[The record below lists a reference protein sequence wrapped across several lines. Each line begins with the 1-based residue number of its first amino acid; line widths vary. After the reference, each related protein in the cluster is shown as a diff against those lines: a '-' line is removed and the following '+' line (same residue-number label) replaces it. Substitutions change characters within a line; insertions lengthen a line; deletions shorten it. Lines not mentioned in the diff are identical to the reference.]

1 MTDLKDRSALPAI
14 AVIGMS
20 GIFPGAHNV
29 EEFWQNLRDGVESI
43 SRFTDAELELNGDAT
58 LARDS
63 RYVKSK
69 AILDGVELFDAS
81 FFGFTPR
88 EAELADPQQRLFLQC
103 AWSALE
109 NAGYDTQRF
118 DGSIGVFGGVSFS
131 HYLFANLLSNRSLID
146 SSGFLQTSIRN
157 RTDHLTTNVAYKL
170 NLRGP
175 AVTVQTACSTSLV
188 AVHLAAQSLINFECD
203 MALAGGSS
211 ISLPQKTGYMYQ
223 EGGILSPDGHCRA
236 FDAKAQGT
244 VSGNG
249 VGIVVLKR
257 LEDAL
262 ADRDHIEAVI
272 LGSAIGNDG
281 SGKVGYTAPSIE
293 GQAQVIAEA
302 QLVAGVDPDTITYI
316 EAHGTGTKMG
326 DPIEVAALTQVFKTK
341 TSKKGFCAIGALKS
355 NIGHLDT
362 AAGVAGLIKTVLS
375 LKHQTLPP
383 SLHFEQPNPEI
394 DFANSPFFVNA
405 QVRNWESKG
414 PRRAGVSSFGIGGTN
429 AHIVMEEAPA
439 IESGKETRNYQLLLL
454 SARTST
460 ALESATA
467 NLAAHLENQKDLKLA
482 DVAFTLQTGR
492 REFNHRRAVVCRD
505 YDDAVQALRTLNPH
519 RATTGF
525 YEPKQRPVVF
535 MFPGQGAQYVNMAK
549 GLYESEPFFKAQ
561 VDECC
566 TLLKPHMGFDLR
578 EVLYPAKEGDVAD
591 STKRLTQTEVTQPA
605 LFVIEYALARLWME
619 WGIKP
624 QSMIGHSIGEYVAA
638 CISGVFSLEDALALV
653 AARGRLMQSLPP
665 GGMLVVPLPEQE
677 VLPLL
682 KNGLSLA
689 ALNGPAFCVVSGPD
703 ELIQQL
709 DSELTAK
716 TVACR
721 RLTTS
726 HAFHSA
732 MMDPILEQFRK
743 MCQRVHF
750 HAPKLPYLSNLSGT
764 WITEAQATNPDY
776 WVRHLRETV
785 RFADG
790 IRELVKDPDRVL
802 LEVGPGRTL
811 GTLARWNP
819 YRATG
824 QVVLNSV
831 RHPDDSFA
839 DEAYLL
845 TTLGKLW
852 LAGVQ
857 VDWSG
862 FYKQEQRK
870 RVALP
875 AYPFETQRY
884 WIEPQKH
891 TEGAS
896 AVSTPHKR
904 PNVTD
909 WFYTPSW
916 KRAPL
921 AQLTLSTDRAAP
933 WLVMCDRYGVGTRL
947 ADQLQA
953 QGTEVFTVVEGTQY
967 GRNSHQF
974 TIRPQSSE
982 DYQAVLNALKEDGK
996 LPAKIVHL
1004 WNLATAGTA
1013 ESLESSFYSPLY
1025 LAQAIGALGQAPNID
1040 LLLVSNHLYDVIGNM
1055 VMNPQRAT
1063 LIGPCRV
1070 IPQEYPNISCRHID
1084 LDLLPG
1090 QAAEAQ
1096 LLSRVMSE
1104 VASGAADKIVA
1115 YRNGHRWVQIFEPL
1129 RVQAAPETLPVR
1141 QKGTYLITG
1150 GVGGIGLVIAEQLAE
1165 NAQAKLVLVGR
1176 SEFPEREKWEE
1187 WLEVH
1192 DVADPIS
1199 AKIRKLESLENLGA
1213 EVLVLSADV
1222 SNEQQMRAAV
1232 VTAQKRFGTIHGV
1245 VHTAGIAGGGI
1256 IQLKTAEMAD
1266 KVLAPKVKGTLVLA
1280 SIFRDASLDF
1290 FVACSSR
1297 SSILGGFGQVDYCA
1311 ANAFLDVFASYSHST
1326 GVTPMISV
1334 DWDAWQDVG
1343 MLVNKAAEAGI
1354 GNSEALKQQT
1364 GHPLLG
1370 MVSVES
1376 PEKEIYTNTFSPLT
1390 HWVLD
1395 EHRIVG
1401 NAIIP
1406 GVAYLEMARAATEK
1420 FAGDQ
1425 AVEIRDAFFLAPLGL
1440 RDDEKRDVKII
1451 VEKDGKAYA
1460 FRVISRPA
1468 EEAGGQEWQEYATGK
1483 VAFVPPLP
1491 VKKHD
1496 IKAIIER
1503 CNLRHVVLTDDSKRD
1518 EDLGPR
1524 WQALKRAYVGENE
1537 LLSYLELPEQ
1547 FSPELEK
1554 LKLHPS
1560 LLDRAT
1566 GTGKEFL
1573 IREGVYL
1580 PMGYRRLR
1588 MDRPLER
1595 KIYVHIR
1602 FRANE
1607 DTKRQT
1613 ITFDIVFMDEHG
1625 GQLLEIDAFSQKRI
1639 NDITGQVKVIANRQY
1654 RRNEENQAK
1663 AAAAGK
1669 NGLASAYAEE
1679 LQQGITS
1686 REGKEAFR
1694 HVLAW
1699 RQPQIVVSTKDL
1711 QASMNEA
1718 KNSRPMASI
1727 LEKAASSDSTQPTH
1741 ARPELQTAYIEA
1753 ANEFEKKIA
1762 SVWQRV
1768 LGIKEVG
1775 VHDNFFDLGGDS
1787 VQAIQIVAQ
1796 INQLGFQLTPQ
1807 QLFQNQTIGELA
1819 AIAASSQAIH
1829 AEQGPV
1835 TGEVLLTPIQS
1846 RFFAQD
1852 HPVPQHYN
1860 QSVMLEVPAT
1870 IDSGLLQ
1877 RTFQALMKH
1886 HDSLRTRF
1894 EHAGTEW
1901 RQHIVAPE
1909 DSVPFSEFDFTKV
1922 SGVERRQKFDAAIAE
1937 LQAGLDLEQGPVFR
1951 AALFRFGPSEPGRL
1965 LIVAH
1970 ALVADGLSL
1979 RIVLED
1985 LQTAYQQL
1993 SESKEVQLPRKTTS
2007 YQYWAKQLRER
2018 ANSSHL
2024 DEERSY
2030 WLDPARSEVLEIP
2043 VDITGKENTVESTAA
2058 FSISLETQETTS
2070 ILQEIPK
2077 IYHAQV
2083 NEVLLT
2089 ALTQTLNR
2097 WAAADRLLV
2106 DVEGHG
2112 REEALFADVSLTRT
2126 VGMLATMSPVLL
2138 QLQPDAGPGDALKS
2152 IKEQLRRVPN
2162 NGFGYGLLRYPGQ
2175 DSATA
2180 AKLKAMPQPSVRF
2193 NYLGQ
2198 FDQPLKS
2205 NAVFSPVRE
2214 HVAHGHDP
2222 KARRNHLF
2230 EITALIFEGRLHVDW
2245 GYSKTSF
2252 RAQTIENLANE
2263 FIENLRKLIEAARS
2277 TESAEFTPSDFPLAA
2292 LDDKHLQELEYAL
2305 KITDQFNKQTNG
2317 VSADNGHEN
2326 LAMLEKVLRQ
2336 HPAVSDVLAT
2346 DHTTY
2351 VVLKPEHRKAA
2362 KKSMEFGLFYFADS
2376 NADSAQGKYR
2386 LYLEG
2391 AKFADRHS
2399 FSSVWTPERHFHQK
2413 GGLYPNPSVLSSA
2426 LAVATEKI
2434 QLRAGSV
2441 VMPLHNPLR
2450 VAEEWSIVD
2459 NLSRGR
2465 VGISFVSGW
2474 VPNDFAFFPE
2484 RYANKR
2490 DEMFK
2495 GISEV
2500 QKLWR
2505 GEKISTRDGAG
2516 KMADIG
2522 IFPKPIQSELPI
2534 WLTCSGSPEMFVE
2547 AGELGFN
2554 VLTSLQT
2561 QPIDEVAVKLK
2572 AYREARAKAG
2582 HDPETGHVSMMMHT
2596 FVGQN
2601 KEQVLQKVRGPLSDF
2616 LRSHVDLIKTFTKS
2630 LEIEAGL
2637 DKKELV
2643 DSVVGF
2649 AVERYYRTAS
2659 LIGTPQSCV
2668 PMIERLKSIG
2678 VNEVACLIDFGVDVQ
2693 STLES
2698 LVHLDELKQLCQ
2710 SASGAG
2716 VHDAMETTLATFLQ
2730 QKAPSGTLPRLAV
2743 VETLPAREE
2752 EILQTNSVAHG

>member
-1 MTDLKDRSALPAI
+1 MNDSKNRSALPAI

-20 GIFPGAHNV
+20 GMFPGAHNV

-43 SRFTDAELELNGDAT
+43 SRFTDAELELNGDAA
-58 LARDS
+58 LAHDS

-69 AILDGVELFDAS
+69 AILDGVELFDAA

-131 HYLFANLLSNRSLID
+131 HYLFANLLSNRGLID
-146 SSGFLQTSIRN
+146 SIGFLQTSIRN

-188 AVHLAAQSLINFECD
+188 AVHLAAQSLINYECD

-223 EGGILSPDGHCRA
+223 EGGILSPDGHCRV

-257 LEDAL
+257 LADAL

-302 QLVAGVDPDTITYI
+302 QLVAGVDPATITYI

-326 DPIEVAALTQVFKTK
+326 DPIEVAALNQVFKAK

-375 LKHQTLPP
+375 LKYRTLPP

-405 QVRNWESKG
+405 QVRNWECQG

-429 AHIVMEEAPA
+429 AHVVMEEAPA
-439 IESGKETRNYQLLLL
+439 IESGKETRYYQLLLL
-454 SARTST
+454 SAKTST

-467 NLAAHLENQKDLKLA
+467 NLAAHLESQKDLTLA
-482 DVAFTLQTGR
+482 DAAFTLQTGR
-492 REFNHRRAVVCRD
+492 RELNHRRAVVCRD
-505 YDDAVQALRTLNPH
+505 YDDAIQALRTLDPH

-535 MFPGQGAQYVNMAK
+535 MFSGQGAQYVNMAK
-549 GLYESEPFFKAQ
+549 GLYASEPFFKAQ
-561 VDECC
+561 VDQCS
-566 TLLKPHMGFDLR
+566 TLLKPHMGLDLR
-578 EVLYPAKEGDVAD
+578 EVLYPAKESDGAA
-591 STKRLTQTEVTQPA
+591 STKRMTQTEVTQPA

-624 QSMIGHSIGEYVAA
+624 DSMIAHSIGEYVAA

-653 AARGRLMQSLPP
+653 AARGRLMQSVPT

-721 RLTTS
+721 HLSTS

-743 MCQRVHF
+743 ICQKVHF
-750 HAPKLPYLSNLSGT
+750 HAPQLPYLSNLSGT
-764 WITEAQATNPDY
+764 WITEEQATSPDY

-839 DEAYLL
+839 DEAFLL

-870 RVALP
+870 RVPLP
-875 AYPFETQRY
+875 AYPYETQRY

-891 TEGAS
+891 AEGAS
-896 AVSTPHKR
+896 AASKPHKR

-921 AQLTLSTDRAAP
+921 VHSALSTEGAAP
-933 WLVMCDRYGVGTRL
+933 WLVFCDQYGVGARM
-947 ADQLQA
+947 ADQPQT
-953 QGTEVFTVVEGTQY
+953 QGIEIFTIVAGTQY
-967 GRNSHQF
+967 GRKSHQF

-982 DYQAVLNALKEDGK
+982 DYQAVLNALKEEGK

-1004 WNLATAGTA
+1004 WNLANAGAA
-1013 ESLESSFYSPLY
+1013 ESLEASFYSPLY
-1025 LAQAIGALGQAPNID
+1025 LAQAIGALGNTPNMD
-1040 LLLVSNHLYDVIGNM
+1040 LLLVSNHLYDVTGNM

-1084 LDLLPG
+1084 LDLVPSH
-1090 QAAEAQ
+1090 ATEAQ
-1096 LLSRVMSE
+1096 LLSQVISE
-1104 VASGAADKIVA
+1104 LASGAADKIVA
-1115 YRNGHRWVQIFEPL
+1115 YRNSHRWVQVFEPL
-1129 RVQAAPETLPVR
+1129 RVQAAPESLPVR

-1150 GVGGIGLVIAEQLAE
+1150 GLGGIGLVIAEQLAE
-1165 NAQAKLVLVGR
+1165 NAQARLLLVGR

-1192 DVADPIS
+1192 DVADPVS
-1199 AKIRKLESLENLGA
+1199 AKIRKLESLENIGA

-1222 SNEQQMRAAV
+1222 SNEQQMRAAIA
-1232 VTAQKRFGTIHGV
+1232 TAQKRFGTVHGV

-1266 KVLAPKVKGTLVLA
+1266 KVLAPKVKGALVLA
-1280 SIFRDASLDF
+1280 SIFRDAPLDF

-1326 GVTPMISV
+1326 GATPMISV

-1354 GNSEALKQQT
+1354 GNSEGSKLQT

-1370 MVSVES
+1370 MLSVES

-1406 GVAYLEMARAATEK
+1406 GVAYLEK
-1420 FAGDQ
+1420 FADGQ
-1425 AVEIRDAFFLAPLGL
+1425 TVEIRDAFFLAPLGL

-1468 EEAGGQEWQEYATGK
+1468 EETGGQEWQEYATGK

-1491 VKKHD
+1491 RKKHD

-1607 DTKRQT
+1607 DTRRQT

-1625 GQLLEIDAFSQKRI
+1625 EQLLEIEAFSQKRI
-1639 NDITGQVKVIANRQY
+1639 NDITGQIKVIANRQY

-1663 AAAAGK
+1663 AAVAGK

-1694 HVLAW
+1694 HILAW
-1699 RQPQIVVSTKDL
+1699 RQPQLVVSTKDL
-1711 QASMNEA
+1711 LASMAEA
-1718 KNSRPMASI
+1718 KNSKPMASI
-1727 LEKAASSDSTQPTH
+1727 LEKAASSDSTQPKH
-1741 ARPELQTAYIEA
+1741 ARPALQTAYVEA
-1753 ANEFEKKIA
+1753 TNEFEKKIA
-1762 SVWQRV
+1762 SVWQKI

-1807 QLFQNQTIGELA
+1807 QLFQKQTIAELA

-1829 AEQGPV
+1829 AEQGTV
-1835 TGEVLLTPIQS
+1835 TGEVLLMPIQS
-1846 RFFAQD
+1846 RFFEQG

-1860 QSVMLEVPAT
+1860 QSVMLEVSAT
-1870 IDSGLLQ
+1870 IDAGVLQ
-1877 RTFQALMKH
+1877 RTFHALMKH

-1894 EHAGTEW
+1894 ERAGTDW
-1901 RQHIVAPE
+1901 RQHIVAAE
-1909 DSVPFSEFDFTKV
+1909 DSVPFSEFDLTKV
-1922 SGVERRQKFDAAIAE
+1922 SGAERRQKFEAAIAE
-1937 LQAGLDLEQGPVFR
+1937 LQASLDLEQGLVFR
-1951 AALFRFGPSEPGRL
+1951 AAFFHFGSSEPGRL
-1965 LIVAH
+1965 LIIAH

-1985 LQTAYQQL
+1985 LQTVYQQL
-1993 SESKEVQLPRKTTS
+1993 AEGKEVQLPRKTTS
-2007 YQYWAKQLRER
+2007 YQYWAKQLREH
-2018 ANSSHL
+2018 ANSSRL
-2024 DEERSY
+2024 DEESLY
-2030 WLDPARSEVLEIP
+2030 WLDQARSEVIDLPVEIA
-2043 VDITGKENTVESTAA
+2043 GKGSTVESTAA
-2058 FSISLETQETTS
+2058 FSISLEAEETRS

-2112 REEALFADVSLTRT
+2112 REETFFSDVSLTRT
-2126 VGMLATMSPVLL
+2126 VGMLATMVPVLL
-2138 QLQPDAGPGDALKS
+2138 QLQPDAAPGDALKS
-2152 IKEQLRRVPN
+2152 IKEQVRRVPN
-2162 NGFGYGLLRYPGQ
+2162 NGLGYGLLRYPGQ
-2175 DSATA
+2175 DSITA
-2180 AKLKAMPQPSVRF
+2180 AKLKALPQPGVRF

-2205 NAVFSPVRE
+2205 NAVFTPVRE
-2214 HVAHGHDP
+2214 HVAHGHDR
-2222 KARRNHLF
+2222 KARRSHLF
-2230 EITALIFEGRLHVDW
+2230 EITALIFEGKLHIDW
-2245 GYSKTSF
+2245 GYSKVSF

-2263 FIENLRKLIEAARS
+2263 FIENLRKLIEAARA

-2305 KITDQFNKQTNG
+2305 EITDQFNRETNG
-2317 VSADNGHEN
+2317 VSAGNGQGHE
-2326 LAMLEKVLRQ
+2326 ARAKIEKVLRQ
-2336 HPAVSDVLAT
+2336 HPAVSDVLVT
-2346 DHTTY
+2346 DHTAY
-2351 VVLKPEHRKAA
+2351 LVLKPEHRKTA

-2376 NADSAQGKYR
+2376 SADSSKDKYR

-2391 AKFADRHS
+2391 AKFADRHG

-2426 LAVATEKI
+2426 LAVVTGKI

-2465 VGISFVSGW
+2465 VGVSFVSGW

-2490 DEMFK
+2490 EEMFQ

-2505 GEKISTRDGAG
+2505 GEKMSTRDGAG
-2516 KMADIG
+2516 KMSDIG
-2522 IFPKPIQSELPI
+2522 IFPKPIQPELPI
-2534 WLTCSGSPEMFVE
+2534 WLTCSGSPEMFVQ

-2572 AYREARAKAG
+2572 SYREARVKAG

-2601 KEQVLQKVRGPLSDF
+2601 KEKVLQKVRDPLSNF
-2616 LRSHVDLIKTFTKS
+2616 LRSHLDLIKTFTKS

-2637 DKKELV
+2637 DKQELV
-2643 DSVVGF
+2643 DSVVDF

-2659 LIGTPQSCV
+2659 LIGTSTSCV

-2678 VNEVACLIDFGVDVQ
+2678 VDEVACLIDFGVDVE

-2710 SASGAG
+2710 SASSASGQDD
-2716 VHDAMETTLATFLQ
+2716 VETTLTTFLQ
-2730 QKAPSGTLPRLAV
+2730 QKVPSKTLPRLVV
-2743 VETLPAREE
+2743 VEILPAREE
-2752 EILQTNSVAHG
+2752 EALHTNSTAQG